1 MKLDLTLNPGPSTQS
16 FGDDVDD
23 DHARLLSGL
32 DVTIGIGD
40 GGEMISAIDDGN
52 ESACFDLIPQS
63 GHERLSASPLRQGN
77 DDPPAARDSRPKQ
90 EP

>member
-1 MKLDLTLNPGPSTQS
+1 MNLDLTSTQA

-40 GGEMISAIDDGN
+40 RGEWISAIDDRDK
-52 ESACFDLIPQS
+52 SACFDPVPQFV
-63 GHERLSASPLRQGN
+63 HERLPASPLR
-77 DDPPAARDSRPKQ
+77 
-90 EP
+90 